1 MLADARVVITLRYVN
16 LSNQHA
22 YLTFTQCSTS
32 IISQNKLEKRSC
44 QTFFQSDYL
53 ILCSH
58 QQGIRVLVPP
68 HPHQHLA
75 WSLCKIL
82 AIPIGMVSHFCFH
95 LHFPNNWWCLAS
107 FHVLIHHPHNFFG
120 KIKSVQIFCLISL
133 WVVCFLVTEF
143 FIHSE
148 YI

>member
-1 MLADARVVITLRYVN
+1 MEMFADARVVITLWYIN

-32 IISQNKLEKRSC
+32 IISQNKLENRNR
-44 QTFFQSDYL
+44 L
-53 ILCSH
+53 LCSH

-68 HPHQHLA
+68 HPRQHVA
-75 WSLCKIL
+75 WSIFKIL

-95 LHFPNNWWCLAS
+95 FHFPNNWWCLAS
-107 FHVLIHHPHNFFG
+107 FHVLIHHPYNFFG
-120 KIKSVQIFCLISL
+120 KIKSVQSFCLITR
-133 WVVCFLVTEF
+133 WVVCFLEF

-148 YI
+148 YIQVFYHT